1 MAAIEAGEIT
11 TIFVHIQEH
20 RVPRHSVSRYC
31 YWSRLSKGICYVY
44 CFSFAPSSKRRSRGP
59 TSLLHSAL
67 RYPRLVNRSL
77 FPRFFPAFS
86 GARFFNGS
94 IEPRCILSHDRMI
107 FSVLGPALV
116 SLLQPFHLP
125 YDLLQFSCPCSLKI
139 LDGINFASL
148 KFGRRHSGISFNTS
162 SSASSIEFFQS
173 SLLDDG
179 CSAATFKPA
188 FNYEKV
194 DNP

>member
-1 MAAIEAGEIT
+1 M
-11 TIFVHIQEH
+11 
-20 RVPRHSVSRYC
+20 SRYC

-94 IEPRCILSHDRMI
+94 IEPCCILWKFESYLSATYIPWFNII
-107 FSVLGPALV
+107 FYMKL
-116 SLLQPFHLP
+116 
-125 YDLLQFSCPCSLKI
+125 I
-139 LDGINFASL
+139 LIE
-148 KFGRRHSGISFNTS
+148 I
-162 SSASSIEFFQS
+162 ASSNRDSNFPFRICTMWIRNDAIQS
-173 SLLDDG
+173 LW
-179 CSAATFKPA
+179 
-188 FNYEKV
+188 E
-194 DNP
+194 

>member
-1 MAAIEAGEIT
+1 M
-11 TIFVHIQEH
+11 
-20 RVPRHSVSRYC
+20 SRYC

-94 IEPRCILSHDRMI
+94 IEPCCILWKFKSYLSYVPRFNII
-107 FSVLGPALV
+107 FFIWNWSW
-116 SLLQPFHLP
+116 S
-125 YDLLQFSCPCSLKI
+125 
-139 LDGINFASL
+139 
-148 KFGRRHSGISFNTS
+148 KFNRV
-162 SSASSIEFFQS
+162 EFE
-173 SLLDDG
+173 
-179 CSAATFKPA
+179 TMR
-188 FNYEKV
+188 FNYSKIRRLKNIEDEICWINYCWRVWINNFFYIFYGNSKSYSR
-194 DNP
+194 NEMILWSYFILTCRKIR